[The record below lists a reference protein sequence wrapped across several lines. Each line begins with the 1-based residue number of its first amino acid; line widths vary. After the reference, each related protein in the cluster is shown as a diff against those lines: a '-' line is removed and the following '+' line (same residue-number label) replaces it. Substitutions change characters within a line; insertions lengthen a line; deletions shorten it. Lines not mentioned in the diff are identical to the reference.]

1 MLPGRGI
8 VVQCSF
14 VGGRPPPALARRA
27 PGAVPAAPGSAF
39 PLPRLRLP
47 PGAAGRRLPEA
58 VQRSMEV
65 LLGADLSGVRVHVGR
80 EAAEL
85 GALAFTAGGSDVVFA
100 PGQYDPGSPR
110 GLRLLA
116 HELAHVVQ
124 QRSGRARNPF
134 GSGVA
139 VVHDLGL
146 EAEAERLALR
156 AAIARPA
163 APCVAAGA
171 VPPPRR
177 PVQALPPASPVSPLR
192 RLPAIQ
198 RMEIS
203 QKKLSV
209 KKQSLFEALLKEHG
223 EVILL
228 IVEVL
233 DMRPLFDPHAK
244 PGAGLRWIANF
255 GLTCK
260 RIHNVTSRF
269 TPFWAHSNLIS
280 PRKLDLTGGVV
291 KPDDVGELGKAIKT
305 YPSILEPIQ
314 HGAHVEQTKVGYVGA
329 ATLLAFL
336 HDGKLV
342 PWNLDKEDLQ
352 VLRKSPDDLLIGL
365 EKAIREKVE
374 KYAGLMQIAEK
385 VKVQIYSMHEKNMA
399 KQLIDNEQQVLKARQ
414 HSPIDLFDKVLIQ
427 NLSRAR
433 PKPSEASNDW
443 EQEKLEHQRKTRKL
457 LLSGKS
463 KISEYDKLSKTE
475 EEDKAYGHSE
485 QLWMMSDQWRSHLEA
500 LVRAADHIVLAL
512 ALGEAIKVRAQKI
525 TLFCNRSPC
534 TSCGR
539 YLVVELE
546 NFWKLLKRRLALKLS
561 DEETKQLFSQVFA
574 FQLVYTS
581 LYKEKDEYPN
591 ATILEALRRA
601 GWHTA
606 GIKAIASNKRKATCL
621 SEVKVEEVKVDLEA
635 LKKQQEKLES
645 RDEHKEKID
654 LKFLEEYRETPRRSN
669 RHQNKEKKTY
679 HESSFMDVEDEE
691 EEEEEGE
698 EEKLEKKKKKN

>member
-1 MLPGRGI
+1 MFPGRGI

-14 VGGRPPPALARRA
+14 VGGRPPPAITRRA
-27 PGAVPAAPGSAF
+27 PGAAPAAVGSAF
-39 PLPRLRLP
+39 PLPHLRLP

-58 VQRSMEV
+58 VQRSMES
-65 LLGADLSGVRVHVGR
+65 LLGADLSGVRVHVGPQ
-80 EAAEL
+80 AAEL

-100 PGQYDPGSPR
+100 PGQFDPGSPR

-156 AAIARPA
+156 AAMA
-163 APCVAAGA
+163 
-171 VPPPRR
+171 PPPGR

-192 RLPAIQ
+192 QPPAIQ
-198 RMEIS
+198 RMELS
-203 QKKLSV
+203 HKKLSV
-209 KKQSLFEALLKEHG
+209 KKQSPFEALHE

-228 IVEVL
+228 IVEFL
-233 DMRPLFDPHAK
+233 DVRPLFDPHAK

-260 RIHNVTSRF
+260 RIHGITGFFPS
-269 TPFWAHSNLIS
+269 FWARGNLTS
-280 PRKLDLTGGVV
+280 PRQLDLPGGTV
-291 KPDDVGELGKAIKT
+291 KPDDIGELGNAIET
-305 YPSILEPIQ
+305 YPSMLEPIQ
-314 HGAHVEQTKVGYVGA
+314 HGAHVEQKKVGYVGA

-336 HDGKLV
+336 HGGRLV
-342 PWNLDKEDLQ
+342 PWKLDEEDLQ
-352 VLRKSPDDLLIGL
+352 AFRQSPGNMLAGL
-365 EKAIREKVE
+365 EKAIRNRVE
-374 KYAGLMQIAEK
+374 KYAKLMQIAEE
-385 VKVQIYSMHEKNMA
+385 VKVQISSNHEKGVA
-399 KQLIDNEQQVLKARQ
+399 KQLIDKDVKVLEARK

-433 PKPSEASNDW
+433 PKPSEASSDW
-443 EQEKLEHQRKTRKL
+443 EREKLEHQQTTSKL

-463 KISEYDKLSKTE
+463 KISEYDELSTTKE
-475 EEDKAYGHSE
+475 EEDAYGHSE
-485 QLWMMSDQWRSHLEA
+485 QLWMMGGEWRSHLET
-500 LVRAADHIVLAL
+500 LVRAADRIVLAL
-512 ALGEAIKVRAQKI
+512 ALDRKVTVHAHKI

-561 DEETKQLFSQVFA
+561 DKETKQLFSQVFG

-581 LYKEKDEYPN
+581 LYKAKSKKGYPN
-591 ATILEALRRA
+591 PVILKALQLA
-601 GWHTA
+601 GWHTVE
-606 GIKAIASNKRKATCL
+606 ITPISSKKRKKTCL
-621 SEVKVEEVKVDLEA
+621 SEMKVEKVEVDWEKLE
-635 LKKQQEKLES
+635 KQQEELES
-645 RDEHKEKID
+645 RDEHKEKVD
-654 LKFLEEYRETPRRSN
+654 PKFLEKYKEKPRRSS
-669 RHQNKEKKTY
+669 RQQKKKKKTY
-679 HESSFMDVEDEE
+679 HEGSFMDVEEE
-691 EEEEEGE
+691 EDE
-698 EEKLEKKKKKN
+698 EEKLEKKKKKK